1 MRITVKAFGPEIT
14 TLVSRRKVIDVE
26 SGSTVDDLIH
36 ILEEEIRAEH
46 GLDLLMLEAPLSIL
60 VNGRSHV
67 ASCQIVLEED
77 DVVTIISPIG
87 GG

>member
-60 VNGRSHV
+60 VNGRSHEV
-67 ASCQIVLEED
+67 SRQIVLEED

>member
-14 TLVSRRKVIDVE
+14 TLVSRIKVIDVE

-60 VNGRSHV
+60 VNGRRHE
-67 ASCQIVLEED
+67 ASCQKALEED